1 MSKHKMSKNEKILFT
16 LRLVNYFPL
25 ISFLDAIA
33 DIFLSI
39 YFAGQNG
46 FVFSEVVNDLFDPVV
61 IVDARKVRFADVLVE
76 MGYLIKNN
84 NRYFLSEDGKK
95 LVLKCFEEESAKL
108 PALH

>member
-1 MSKHKMSKNEKILFT
+1 MSKHKMSKNEKLLFA

-25 ISFLDAIA
+25 VSFLDAIA

-46 FVFSEVVNDLFDPVV
+46 FVFSDVVNDLFDSAVV
-61 IVDARKVRFADVLVE
+61 VDLKKARFADVLVE

-84 NRYFLSEDGKK
+84 DRYFLSEDGKK

-108 PALH
+108 PAFH